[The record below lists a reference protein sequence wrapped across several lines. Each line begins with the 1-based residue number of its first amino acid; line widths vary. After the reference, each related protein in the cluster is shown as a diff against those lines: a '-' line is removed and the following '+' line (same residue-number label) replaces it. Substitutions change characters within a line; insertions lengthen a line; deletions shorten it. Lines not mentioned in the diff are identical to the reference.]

1 MYRYSRTDLLRIL
14 RLTARQLASWEKA
27 ELVAAAESYSFFDL
41 LQVKKV
47 RDLCARKVRPAVI
60 RESLQAMQKQVAG
73 MENPL
78 VEAGSFIAGHRV
90 AFRHQG
96 RLVEPIAGQFMFD
109 FSPLEK
115 VVMSTPISTPRPEPP
130 SSDVN
135 ELFASGIALEED
147 PNSQAQAIAIYQK
160 VLELDPAHAAAHIN
174 LGTLYYNRQEYPLA
188 ERHYRHAIEVDQRYA
203 LAYFDLGNVL
213 DETGRVNEAIQTYI
227 TALQLAPT
235 YADAHY
241 NLALAYEKIK
251 EPRKALRHW
260 RAYVK
265 LDTTGPWAVHAR
277 NQIQRILQADGLK
290 MVYSAGRS

>member
-1 MYRYSRTDLLRIL
+1 MQSQSKLPDNELREPIITVYRYSRTDLLRIL
-14 RLTARQLASWEKA
+14 RLTARQLAAWEKA

-60 RESLQAMQKQVAG
+60 RQSLQAMQKQVAG

-78 VEAGSFIAGHRV
+78 IEAGSFTTGHRV

-96 RLVEPIAGQFMFD
+96 KLVEPIAGQFMFD

-115 VVMSTPISTPRPEPP
+115 VVMSTPISIPRPEPP

-135 ELFASGIALEED
+135 ELFARGIALEED

-188 ERHYRHAIEVDQRYA
+188 EKHYRHAIEVDQRYA

-213 DETGRVNEAIQTYI
+213 DETGRVTEAIQTYL

-251 EPRKALRHW
+251 EWLSP
-260 RAYVK
+260 
-265 LDTTGPWAVHAR
+265 P
-277 NQIQRILQADGLK
+277 
-290 MVYSAGRS
+290 